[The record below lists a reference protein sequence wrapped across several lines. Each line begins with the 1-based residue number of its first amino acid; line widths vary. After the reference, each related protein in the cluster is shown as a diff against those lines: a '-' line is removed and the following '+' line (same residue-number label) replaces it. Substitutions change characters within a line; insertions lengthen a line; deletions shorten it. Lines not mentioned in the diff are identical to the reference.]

1 MVQVHEGRTGP
12 RPVIT
17 LRNKTVNSL
26 EEKISYIILPEG
38 ICRSRERSMEAQ
50 FEAMEGRLE
59 ELTIATAQPEIIA
72 DVPKWQAMLKE
83 MSQLE
88 PAVNAWRQYKSLLA
102 QIEQAKEMRADPD
115 LAEMAE
121 EELKEL
127 LSREEEERNRLRLF
141 LIPHDPNDDRSVV
154 MEIRP
159 GAGGDEAALFA
170 ALLLRM
176 YQRYAERKGYQFEPV
191 DISTTELKG
200 VKEAVFTLNG
210 VGAFSR
216 MKFESGVHRIQRV
229 PVTEAGGRIHTS
241 TATVAVLPEAED
253 VEVEIRQEDLR
264 IDTYRASG
272 HGGQYINRTD
282 SAVRITHLPTGLVVT
297 CQDEKSQLKNK
308 EKAMKVLASRLY
320 DLYRAEKDAAYAQ
333 NRKAQVGS
341 GERNERIR
349 TYNFPQGRV
358 TDHRADLTL
367 YKIDAI
373 LDGDLD
379 EIIDA
384 LTIKEQAEKLQAL
397 SL

>member
-1 MVQVHEGRTGP
+1 M
-12 RPVIT
+12 
-17 LRNKTVNSL
+17 
-26 EEKISYIILPEG
+26 
-38 ICRSRERSMEAQ
+38 MEAQ

-59 ELTIATAQPEIIA
+59 ELTVATAQPEIIA
-72 DVPKWQAMLKE
+72 DVPRWQAMLKE
-83 MSQLE
+83 ISHLE
-88 PAVNAWRQYKSLLA
+88 PAVAAWRAYRQLLS
-102 QIEQAKEMRADPD
+102 QIEQAQEMRSDPD
-115 LAEMAE
+115 FGPMAE

-127 LSREEEERNRLRLF
+127 LPREEAERARLRLF

-159 GAGGDEAALFA
+159 GAGGEEAALFA

-176 YQRYAERKGYQFEPV
+176 YQRYAERKGFQFEAV
-191 DISTTELKG
+191 DISDTELGG

-210 VGAFSR
+210 AGAFSR

-253 VEVEIRQEDLR
+253 VEVDIRQEDIR

-282 SAVRITHLPTGLVVT
+282 SAVRITHMPSGLVVT

-333 NRKAQVGS
+333 NRRAQVGS

-358 TDHRADLTL
+358 TDHRVNLTL
-367 YKIDAI
+367 YKIDSI

-384 LTIKEQAEKLQAL
+384 LTMQEQAEKLQNL
-397 SL
+397 NL

>member
-1 MVQVHEGRTGP
+1 
-12 RPVIT
+12 
-17 LRNKTVNSL
+17 
-26 EEKISYIILPEG
+26 
-38 ICRSRERSMEAQ
+38 MEAQ

-59 ELTIATAQPEIIA
+59 EMIIA
-72 DVPKWQAMLKE
+72 SSQPDVISDGARYQKLMRDIA
-83 MSQLE
+83 QLE
-88 PAVNAWRQYKSLLA
+88 PAVQAWRAYRQLLS
-102 QIEQAKEMRADPD
+102 QIEQARDMLRDAD
-115 LAEMAE
+115 LSAMAE
-121 EELKEL
+121 EELRDL
-127 LSREEEERNRLRLF
+127 LPQEEQARAALRLF
-141 LIPHDPNDDRSVV
+141 LIPRDPNDERSVV

-159 GAGGDEAALFA
+159 GAGGEEAALFA

-176 YQRYAERKGYQFEPV
+176 YQRYAERKGFLFEPV
-191 DISTTELKG
+191 SVTDTELG
-200 VKEAVFTLNG
+200 GIKEAVFTLSG
-210 VGAFSR
+210 GGAFSR

-229 PVTEAGGRIHTS
+229 PITEAGGRIHTS
-241 TATVAVLPEAED
+241 TATVAVLPEAEE
-253 VEVEIRQEDLR
+253 VEVDIRQEDLR

-320 DLYRAEKDAAYAQ
+320 DLFRAQKDQAYAQ
-333 NRKAQVGS
+333 NRKSQVGT

-358 TDHRADLTL
+358 TDHRVNLTL
-367 YKIDAI
+367 YKIDAV

-384 LTIKEQAEKLQAL
+384 LAMQEQAEKLKEL
-397 SL
+397 KL

>member
-1 MVQVHEGRTGP
+1 M
-12 RPVIT
+12 
-17 LRNKTVNSL
+17 L
-26 EEKISYIILPEG
+26 
-38 ICRSRERSMEAQ
+38 EAQ

-59 ELTIATAQPEIIA
+59 ELTVASAQPDIIA
-72 DVPKWQAMLKE
+72 DVPRWQKILKE
-83 MSQLE
+83 ISQLE
-88 PAVNAWRQYKSLLA
+88 PAVAAWKNYQKLLRDMA
-102 QIEQAKEMRADPD
+102 DARDMLADPAMAD
-115 LAEMAE
+115 MAE
-121 EELKEL
+121 EELREL
-127 LSREEEERNRLRLF
+127 TVREEKEREQLRLF

-159 GAGGDEAALFA
+159 GAGGEEAALFA

-176 YQRYAERKGYQFEPV
+176 YQRYAERRGYRFETV
-191 DISTTELKG
+191 DISDTELGG
-200 VKEAVFTLNG
+200 VKEAVFTLSG
-210 VGAFSR
+210 AGAFSR
-216 MKFESGVHRIQRV
+216 MKYESGVHRIQRV

-253 VEVEIRQEDLR
+253 VEVEIRPEDIR

-282 SAVRITHLPTGLVVT
+282 SAVRITHLPSGLVVT

-308 EKAMKVLASRLY
+308 EKAMKVLKSRLY

-358 TDHRADLTL
+358 TDHRVNLTL

-373 LDGDLD
+373 MDGDLD

-384 LTIKEQAEKLQAL
+384 LTIQEQTEKLQQL
-397 SL
+397 QP

>member
-1 MVQVHEGRTGP
+1 M
-12 RPVIT
+12 
-17 LRNKTVNSL
+17 
-26 EEKISYIILPEG
+26 
-38 ICRSRERSMEAQ
+38 REQ
-50 FEAMEGRLE
+50 FEAMEARLE
-59 ELTIATAQPEIIA
+59 ELNVASAQPDILA
-72 DVPKWQAMLKE
+72 DVPRWQGILKE
-83 MSQLE
+83 ISRLE
-88 PAVNAWRQYKSLLA
+88 PAVAAWREYRQLLDEIA
-102 QIEQAKEMRADPD
+102 QAKEMRGDPD
-115 LAEMAE
+115 LADMAE
-121 EELKEL
+121 EELKAL
-127 LSREEEERNRLRLF
+127 LPREEKERESLRLF

-159 GAGGDEAALFA
+159 GAGGEEAALFA

-176 YQRYAERKGYQFEPV
+176 YQRYAERRGFRFEAV
-191 DISTTELKG
+191 DISDTELGG

-210 VGAFSR
+210 AGAFSR

-253 VEVEIRQEDLR
+253 VEVEIRPEELR

-308 EKAMKVLASRLY
+308 EKAMKVLKSRLY
-320 DLYRAEKDAAYAQ
+320 DLFRAEKDAAYAQ
-333 NRKAQVGS
+333 NRRAQVGS

-358 TDHRADLTL
+358 TDHRANLTL
-367 YKIDAI
+367 YKIDDVM
-373 LDGDLD
+373 DGGLD

-384 LTIKEQAEKLQAL
+384 LTMQEQAEKLKRFGI
-397 SL
+397 S

>member
-1 MVQVHEGRTGP
+1 
-12 RPVIT
+12 
-17 LRNKTVNSL
+17 
-26 EEKISYIILPEG
+26 
-38 ICRSRERSMEAQ
+38 MEAQ
-50 FEAMEGRLE
+50 FEAMEGRYE
-59 ELTIATAQPEIIA
+59 ELQIASAQPEIIA
-72 DVPKWQAMLKE
+72 DVPRWQQILKDIA
-83 MSQLE
+83 QLE
-88 PAVNAWRQYKSLLA
+88 PAIAAWRAFKQLLSA
-102 QIEQAKEMRADPD
+102 IDQAREMQHDPD
-115 LAEMAE
+115 LADMAD

-127 LSREEEERNRLRLF
+127 LPREEAERERLKLF

-159 GAGGDEAALFA
+159 GAGGEEAALFA

-176 YQRYAERKGYQFEPV
+176 YQRYAERQGYRFEAV
-191 DISTTELKG
+191 DISDTELGG

-210 VGAFSR
+210 SGAFSR

-253 VEVEIRQEDLR
+253 VEVEIRQEDIR

-282 SAVRITHLPTGLVVT
+282 SAVRITHMPSGLVVT

-308 EKAMKVLASRLY
+308 EKAMKVLKSRLY
-320 DLYRAEKDAAYAQ
+320 DLLQSQQNAAYAQ
-333 NRKAQVGS
+333 NRKSQVGT

-358 TDHRADLTL
+358 TDHRIGLTL

-373 LDGDLD
+373 MDGELD
-379 EIIDA
+379 EIIDG
-384 LTIKEQAEKLQAL
+384 LIIQEQGEKLQQL
-397 SL
+397 NI

>member
-1 MVQVHEGRTGP
+1 MIVAR
-12 RPVIT
+12 
-17 LRNKTVNSL
+17 
-26 EEKISYIILPEG
+26 
-38 ICRSRERSMEAQ
+38 
-50 FEAMEGRLE
+50 FEAMEGMYE
-59 ELTIATAQPEIIA
+59 EMQEASAQPEIIA
-72 DVPKWQAMLKE
+72 DVPRWQHILKEINRLEPAILAFRQYKALLSEIEQAREMLSDPDLKE
-83 MSQLE
+83 M
-88 PAVNAWRQYKSLLA
+88 A
-102 QIEQAKEMRADPD
+102 EQ
-115 LAEMAE
+115 
-121 EELKEL
+121 ELKDL
-127 LSREEEERNRLRLF
+127 LPREETEKEQLKRF

-159 GAGGDEAALFA
+159 GAGGEEAALFA

-176 YQRYAERKGYQFEPV
+176 YQRYAERKGYRFEAV
-191 DISTTELKG
+191 DISDTELGG

-229 PVTEAGGRIHTS
+229 PVTESGGRIHPS

-253 VEVEIRQEDLR
+253 VEVEIKQEDIR

-282 SAVRITHLPTGLVVT
+282 SAVRITHMPSGLVVT

-308 EKAMKVLASRLY
+308 EKAMKVLRSRLY
-320 DLYRAEKDAAYAQ
+320 ELYRSQQDAAYAQ
-333 NRKAQVGS
+333 NRKSQVGT

-358 TDHRADLTL
+358 TDHRANLTL
-367 YKIDAI
+367 YKIESVM
-373 LDGDLD
+373 DGELD

-384 LTIKEQAEKLQAL
+384 LSMMEQQEKLEKM
-397 SL
+397 SI

>member
-1 MVQVHEGRTGP
+1 MDEKFEG
-12 RPVIT
+12 
-17 LRNKTVNSL
+17 
-26 EEKISYIILPEG
+26 
-38 ICRSRERSMEAQ
+38 MA
-50 FEAMEGRLE
+50 ARLE
-59 ELTIATAQPEIIA
+59 ELKVASAQPEVIA
-72 DVPKWQAMLKE
+72 DVAGWQKILKE
-83 MSQLE
+83 IARLE
-88 PAVNAWRQYKSLLA
+88 PAVAAYREYQNLLSRM
-102 QIEQAKEMRADPD
+102 EQAREMENDPELKD
-115 LAEMAE
+115 MAE
-121 EELKEL
+121 EERREL
-127 LSREEEERNRLRLF
+127 QPLIDQALQRMRVF
-141 LIPHDPNDDRSVV
+141 LLPHDPREDRSVV

-176 YQRYAERKGYQFEPV
+176 YQRYAERSGFRFEAV
-191 DISTTELKG
+191 DIADTELGG
-200 VKEAVFTLNG
+200 VKEAVFTLSG
-210 VGAFSR
+210 TGAFSR

-253 VEVEIRQEDLR
+253 VEVEIRAEDLR

-282 SAVRITHLPTGLVVT
+282 SAVRITHLPSGLVVT

-308 EKAMKVLASRLY
+308 EKAMKVLRSRLY
-320 DLYRAEKDAAYAQ
+320 DLYQSQQDAAYAE
-333 NRKAQVGS
+333 NRRSQVGS

-358 TDHRADLTL
+358 TDHRIGLTL

-373 LDGDLD
+373 LDGELD

-384 LTIKEQAEKLQAL
+384 LLMEEQGRKLQEMRL
-397 SL
+397 

>member
-1 MVQVHEGRTGP
+1 MIE
-12 RPVIT
+12 
-17 LRNKTVNSL
+17 S
-26 EEKISYIILPEG
+26 
-38 ICRSRERSMEAQ
+38 Q
-50 FEAMEGRLE
+50 FEAMEGRYE
-59 ELTIATAQPEIIA
+59 ELQIASAQPEIIA
-72 DVPKWQAMLKE
+72 DVPRWQKILKE
-83 MSQLE
+83 IAQLE
-88 PAVNAWRQYKSLLA
+88 EAVAAWREFRQLLSA
-102 QIEQAKEMRADPD
+102 IDQAREMQHDPD
-115 LAEMAE
+115 LADMAE

-127 LSREEEERNRLRLF
+127 LPAQERERERLKLF

-176 YQRYAERKGYQFEPV
+176 YQRYAERRGYRFEAV
-191 DISTTELKG
+191 DISDTELG
-200 VKEAVFTLNG
+200 GIKEAVFTLNG
-210 VGAFSR
+210 TGAFSR

-253 VEVEIRQEDLR
+253 VEVEIRQEDIR

-282 SAVRITHLPTGLVVT
+282 SAVRITHMPTGLVVT
-297 CQDEKSQLKNK
+297 CQDENSQLKNK
-308 EKAMKVLASRLY
+308 EKAMRVLKSRLY
-320 DLYRAEKDAAYAQ
+320 DLLQSQQDAAYAQ
-333 NRKAQVGS
+333 NRKAQVGT

-358 TDHRADLTL
+358 TDHRAGLTL

-373 LDGDLD
+373 MDGELD

-384 LTIKEQAEKLQAL
+384 LTIQEQGEKLKQL
-397 SL
+397 NMG

>member
-1 MVQVHEGRTGP
+1 M
-12 RPVIT
+12 
-17 LRNKTVNSL
+17 L
-26 EEKISYIILPEG
+26 
-38 ICRSRERSMEAQ
+38 EAQ

-59 ELTIATAQPEIIA
+59 ELTVATAQPDIIA
-72 DVPKWQAMLKE
+72 DVPRWQAMLKE
-83 MSQLE
+83 ISRLE
-88 PAVNAWRQYKSLLA
+88 PAVAAWRAYRQLLNE
-102 QIEQAKEMRADPD
+102 IEQAKDMRADPD
-115 LAEMAE
+115 LRDMAE

-127 LSREEEERNRLRLF
+127 LPRDETEREKLRLF

-159 GAGGDEAALFA
+159 GAGGEEAALFA

-176 YQRYAERKGYQFEPV
+176 YQRYAERKGYLFEAV
-191 DISTTELKG
+191 DISDTELGG
-200 VKEAVFTLNG
+200 VKEAVFTLSG
-210 VGAFSR
+210 GGAFSR

-253 VEVEIRQEDLR
+253 VEVDVRPEDIR

-282 SAVRITHLPTGLVVT
+282 SAVRITHLPSGLVVT

-308 EKAMKVLASRLY
+308 DKAMKVLKSRLY

-358 TDHRADLTL
+358 TDHRANLTL
-367 YKIDAI
+367 YKIDAV

-384 LTIKEQAEKLQAL
+384 LTVEDQAEKLKQL
-397 SL
+397 QG

>member
-1 MVQVHEGRTGP
+1 M
-12 RPVIT
+12 
-17 LRNKTVNSL
+17 
-26 EEKISYIILPEG
+26 
-38 ICRSRERSMEAQ
+38 
-50 FEAMEGRLE
+50 
-59 ELTIATAQPEIIA
+59 
-72 DVPKWQAMLKE
+72 
-83 MSQLE
+83 
-88 PAVNAWRQYKSLLA
+88 
-102 QIEQAKEMRADPD
+102 
-115 LAEMAE
+115 
-121 EELKEL
+121 
-127 LSREEEERNRLRLF
+127 
-141 LIPHDPNDDRSVV
+141 V

-176 YQRYAERKGYQFEPV
+176 YQRYAERKGYQLEPV

-200 VKEAVFTLNG
+200 VKEAVCTLNG

-253 VEVEIRQEDLR
+253 VEVEIKPEDLR
-264 IDTYRASG
+264 IG